1 MKFPAQRPP
10 GGRTD
15 KERMENQAETMNAP
29 EDARKAESPARPRRS
44 PGDIARLCVS
54 AWLLPGL
61 GHLLLGRGWRA
72 LLLFASIISMF
83 LLGLT
88 MQGEFFKFGSN
99 HWLRTLGCLGEW
111 SVGLAL
117 PVSLWFDYGGGDPF
131 FVSSDYG
138 TAFLVAAGMLNIL
151 CILDVFDIAMER
163 KP

>member
-1 MKFPAQRPP
+1 
-10 GGRTD
+10 
-15 KERMENQAETMNAP
+15 MNAP
-29 EDARKAESPARPRRS
+29 EVAEKTESPARPRRS
-44 PGDIARLCVS
+44 PVDITRLCVS
-54 AWLLPGL
+54 AWLMPGM
-61 GHLLLGRGWRA
+61 GHLLLGHRWRA
-72 LLLFASIISMF
+72 SLLFTSIISMF

-88 MQGEFFKFGSN
+88 MQGEFFILGSG

-151 CILDVFDIAMER
+151 CILDVFDIAMQK